1 MWQHNRWAPTWLT
14 NVPVLASLMLSAAS
28 SLAQECAPPGVI
40 RRPLPP
46 TVYFLGPGTV
56 YSAGV
61 HADADFVRAVGSLR
75 VDSAMA
81 WSIAEDAY
89 HKRLDNSVLDVK
101 TSFERRL
108 LNRQYLQLLYPSQE
122 QRWRDQE
129 KVYAERV
136 EKLSYQLLNGGAI
149 TEELNWLLIR
159 VVERR
164 MLQSGDIVQQVTES
178 TGRGDFE
185 LDDERLKHIWL
196 TDRPS
201 GAGSKFRAHRGI
213 PLQEPW
219 PYLLQGPVFDDVRA
233 EFERCRDAAL
243 EQGRQEG
250 RVDYQHK
257 QALNSALDAL
267 LQRFERECRER
278 LGTPDGPGRGAYYIQ
293 ASGFVRGL
301 RVQVQR
307 FVKMSDP
314 RLPCQFDGNRL
325 SQLIDYMGTAGLY
338 FAPPSDGDEGTY
350 QQLFLALREMHLQ
363 GAARQ
368 GT

>member
-1 MWQHNRWAPTWLT
+1 L
-14 NVPVLASLMLSAAS
+14 LSAAS
-28 SLAQECAPPGVI
+28 SLAQECVPPGVI
-40 RRPLPP
+40 CRPLPP

-75 VDSAMA
+75 VDSAIA

-89 HKRLDNSVLDVK
+89 HKRLDNSVLDVR

-122 QRWRDQE
+122 QRWGELERR
-129 KVYAERV
+129 YTERV
-136 EKLSYQLLNGGAI
+136 ERLSYELLKRGTI

-159 VVERR
+159 VFERR
-164 MLQSGDIVQQVTES
+164 MSQSGDILQLVTES
-178 TGRGDFE
+178 PGRSDPE
-185 LDDERLKHIWL
+185 LDNERLAHIWL
-196 TDRPS
+196 TDRPN
-201 GAGSKFRAHRGI
+201 GAGSKFRAHERI
-213 PLQEPW
+213 PLREPW

-233 EFERCRDAAL
+233 EFEKCRDAAL

-278 LGTPDGPGRGAYYIQ
+278 LGTPDGPGRGEYYIQ
-293 ASGFVRGL
+293 ASGFVHGL

-307 FVKMSDP
+307 FVKMSDQ

-325 SQLIDYMGTAGLY
+325 SQLIDHMGAGGLY

-350 QQLFLALREMHLQ
+350 QQLFLALREMYLQ

-368 GT
+368 GTQTEF